1 MDTNDTEQAY
11 AYLAPRYDE
20 GEGHRTSGDLAGV
33 EEIVVLSLL
42 RHISF
47 HDVLDAATGTG
58 RYAVR
63 LAQMGKHVVGIDVS
77 EPMLAQARAKA
88 RQLGLD
94 IEFHRASVLAAPQ
107 ANESFDLVI
116 CALALAHVKDLA
128 GAVRELVR
136 VLRCGGHLI
145 ISDLHPNIQK
155 LWGPDYT
162 AVIKD
167 GRLLISGA
175 EKDAEDAW
183 QCQQVPFPQ
192 YHGNISEYLD
202 SIKAA
207 GAEVLAAID
216 VPMEQGL
223 GLLPGPLV
231 IFARK
236 SEHGTVES
244 AVSADARNSRG

>member
-1 MDTNDTEQAY
+1 MDSIDAEQAY
-11 AYLAPRYDE
+11 ACLAASYDE
-20 GEGHRTSGDLAGV
+20 GEGHPTSRDLAGV

-42 RHISF
+42 RNISF

-88 RQLGLD
+88 SQLGLD

-107 ANESFDLVI
+107 ADESFDLVI

-155 LWGPDYT
+155 LLGPDYT
-162 AVIKD
+162 AVIRD
-167 GRLLISGA
+167 GRLLSNM
-175 EKDAEDAW
+175 EKDAEDAR

-192 YHGNISEYLD
+192 YHGDVNEYLE

-216 VPMEQGL
+216 VPMEQRM

-236 SEHGTVES
+236 SEHGTVEP
-244 AVSADARNSRG
+244 AASADARNSRG